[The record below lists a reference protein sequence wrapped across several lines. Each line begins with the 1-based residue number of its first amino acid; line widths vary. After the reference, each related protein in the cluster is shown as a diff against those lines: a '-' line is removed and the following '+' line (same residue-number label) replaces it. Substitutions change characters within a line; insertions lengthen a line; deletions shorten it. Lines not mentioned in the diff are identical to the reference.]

1 MSYLGLSR
9 SLSDRLLVRLT
20 RQCRGETGN
29 YVWGSISGVVRREL
43 VPALA
48 EFSVRK
54 RQPPARHR
62 FRAVIKLL
70 TASLSLYIYIY
81 ILLLSLLLSF
91 PRRGT
96 TKRGWRSCSTV
107 SIAVLREE
115 DHPCVSVFL
124 LTSVWNRRN
133 RCIKILSKEM
143 RARKE
148 LLFFKRSVFFDTK
161 NVRKREDVI
170 ETNLLKK
177 KKGKGK
183 RKMIS

>member
-29 YVWGSISGVVRREL
+29 YVWGSISGVVRGEL

-70 TASLSLYIYIY
+70 TASLSLSLYIYIY
-81 ILLLSLLLSF
+81 SSSLSLTLVSSSWNDKTRMAELLDGF
-91 PRRGT
+91 YRRIA
-96 TKRGWRSCSTV
+96 RGGSSLC
-107 SIAVLREE
+107 L
-115 DHPCVSVFL
+115 CVFINECLEQKESMHKDIVE
-124 LTSVWNRRN
+124 RDE
-133 RCIKILSKEM
+133 SKE
-143 RARKE
+143 RTPF
-148 LLFFKRSVFFDTK
+148 L
-161 NVRKREDVI
+161 
-170 ETNLLKK
+170 
-177 KKGKGK
+177 
-183 RKMIS
+183 